1 MNINWTNREIL
12 NENTE
17 QYLEEA
23 RGKKIADPMRAKL
36 MGMED
41 IRGLKGTM
49 TPRYFA
55 TKVMRYLQRNHPN
68 TDLDQLSDED
78 LQKAINIVS
87 MTSKPLMG
95 KERKV
100 TTRPVGSAE
109 KDLKKGDSGYETL
122 FLNLDDDAT
131 LSHDGD
137 VGGNELYS
145 VESGGLKYRVTL
157 KDFVGTKLNLND
169 IDKDNV
175 VSVVIV
181 KPREYETV
189 DKLAGEIDIG
199 QREKLVADFPEGEED
214 DDDDYT
220 PAEAPAEDQMG
231 EMEPFNDEGEYE
243 AGEMEEDEDS
253 ETLMQIR
260 KHISAGKD
268 ADDIITSLG
277 LSDHPA
283 SVKYIQSLVKRYKAG
298 QPAYTE
304 DGKFVGDE
312 DDEFDK
318 EKSDLNKDGK
328 ISEYERAR
336 GEAIAKAMEKSKQ
349 KDDKDE
355 DEVEEE
361 DNQEIALSP
370 QQINQLMLQ
379 QRRANL
385 QHHYNTEQRY
395 HRF

>member
-17 QYLEEA
+17 QYIEEA

-55 TKVMRYLQRNHPN
+55 TKVMRYLQRNHPD
-68 TDLDQLSDED
+68 TDLEQLSDED

-95 KERKV
+95 QERKV

-214 DDDDYT
+214 DDDDYA

-231 EMEPFNDEGEYE
+231 EMGPFDDASEYE
-243 AGEMEEDEDS
+243 AGESEEDHD
-253 ETLMQIR
+253 
-260 KHISAGKD
+260 
-268 ADDIITSLG
+268 
-277 LSDHPA
+277 
-283 SVKYIQSLVKRYKAG
+283 
-298 QPAYTE
+298 
-304 DGKFVGDE
+304 DE
-312 DDEFDK
+312 DAEFDAK
-318 EKSDLNKDGK
+318 KSDLDKDGK
-328 ISEYERAR
+328 ISEYEKAR
-336 GEAIAKAMEKSKQ
+336 GEAIAKAMEKSSE

-355 DEVEEE
+355 EE
-361 DNQEIALSP
+361 DEQELALSP
-370 QQINQLMLQ
+370 QQINAAMLAQ
-379 QRRANL
+379 QRQAIQNRYAA
-385 QHHYNTEQRY
+385 ERRY
-395 HRF
+395 HLGY